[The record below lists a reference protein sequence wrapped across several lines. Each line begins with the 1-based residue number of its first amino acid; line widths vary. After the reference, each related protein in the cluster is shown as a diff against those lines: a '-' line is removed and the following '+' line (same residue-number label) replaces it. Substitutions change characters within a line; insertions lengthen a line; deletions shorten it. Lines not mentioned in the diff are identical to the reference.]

1 MKIKVQLVVCAE
13 DGGEEQ
19 VQEIAVVEK
28 PHQRIEQRGFTLAEA
43 KSILKTLQQQL
54 VERQA
59 TAFVAAHAQ
68 CDHCGK
74 ALGIKEYHT
83 RTFRTLFGTIT
94 LTSPRLYHCRCQRR
108 KTTTFR
114 PLNALLTDSVAP
126 ELLFMETK
134 CASLVSYG
142 LTAQALKD
150 FLPVDATLN
159 VTTIQNH
166 TLAVA
171 PRCEDELGEEQ
182 WAFVEG
188 CPADWETLPIPDGPL
203 TVGIDSGYV
212 RDWDEKKSHF
222 EVIVGKSILAF
233 RRDDEEDLPSS
244 KCLGFVQTLDTKP
257 KRRLFEVLH
266 SQGHQMNQ
274 QITFLSD
281 GGDTVRDLQLYLN
294 PHAEHLLD
302 WFHLAMRLT
311 VMQQTAKG
319 LPLTIQDEEE
329 TYTLRDPVVRALER
343 LKWSL
348 WHGNVYKAFQKITDL
363 AMDLDVAMATTGDGT
378 ARKLLKAVE
387 EFHTYMDRNRAFIPN
402 YGERYRYG
410 ERISTGFVESTVNQV
425 ISKRFCKKQQM
436 QWTKRGAHLL
446 LQTRVKTLNQEL
458 GAVFQRWYPDL
469 QLEEETLA
477 A

>member
-1 MKIKVQLVVCAE
+1 MRFKVQLVVCAE
-13 DGGEEQ
+13 DGQEETEHEMM
-19 VQEIAVVEK
+19 VLDKAC
-28 PHQRIEQRGFTLAEA
+28 HHIEHLGLTLAEA
-43 KSILKTLQQQL
+43 KQLLTTLQQYL
-54 VERQA
+54 LERQT
-59 TAFVAAHAQ
+59 TAFVATHSQ
-68 CDHCGK
+68 CADCGK
-74 ALGIKEYHT
+74 TLGVKGHHT
-83 RTFRTLFGTIT
+83 RTFRTLFGTVT
-94 LTSPRLYHCRCQRR
+94 LTSPRLYHCRCQPR

-114 PLNALLTDSVAP
+114 PLNALVTEAVAP

-134 CASLVSYG
+134 WASLVSYG

-159 VTTIQNH
+159 ATTVQNH

-171 PRCEDELGEEQ
+171 QRCEDELGEEQ

-188 CPADWETLPIPDGPL
+188 CPADWETLPIPDGPI
-203 TVGIDSGYV
+203 TVGIDGGYV
-212 RDWDEKKSHF
+212 RDWNEKKSHF
-222 EVIVGKSILAF
+222 EVIVGKSMLAF
-233 RRDDEEDLPSS
+233 RRADAEDIPSS
-244 KCLGFVQTLDTKP
+244 KCFGFVQTLDTKP
-257 KRRLFEVLH
+257 KRRLFEVLQ

-311 VMQQTAKG
+311 VLQQTAKG
-319 LPLTIQDEEE
+319 LPDQTRDEEE
-329 TYTLRDPVVRALER
+329 AYPLRDPVVRDLER
-343 LKWSL
+343 LKWYL
-348 WHGNVYKAFQKITDL
+348 WHGNVYKALQVIQSIE
-363 AMDLDVAMATTGDGT
+363 MDLDAAVATSGHAT

-387 EFHTYMDRNRAFIPN
+387 EFHSYIENNKSFIPN

-425 ISKRFCKKQQM
+425 ISKRFCKRQQM
-436 QWTKRGAHLL
+436 QWTKRGTHLL

-469 QLEEETLA
+469 QLEEEPLA

>member
-1 MKIKVQLVVCAE
+1 MKIKVQFIVCAE
-13 DGGEEQ
+13 DGREEE
-19 VQEIAVVEK
+19 VHEVAMVEK
-28 PHQRIEQRGFTLAEA
+28 SHQQIEHLGFTLAEA

-59 TAFVAAHAQ
+59 TAFVAAHAR
-68 CDHCGK
+68 CDSCGQL
-74 ALGIKEYHT
+74 LGIKAYHT
-83 RTFRTLFGTIT
+83 RIFRTLFGTVT

-114 PLNALLTDSVAP
+114 PLNALLTDAVAP
-126 ELLFMETK
+126 EFLLMETK
-134 CASLVSYG
+134 WASLISYG

-159 VTTIQNH
+159 ATTVQNH
-166 TLAVA
+166 TLKVA
-171 PRCEDELGEEQ
+171 ERCEAELGEEQ

-188 CPADWETLPIPDGPL
+188 CPRDWGNLPIPDGPL
-203 TVGIDSGYV
+203 TVGIDGGYI
-212 RDWDEKKSHF
+212 RDWDEKKRQF

-244 KCLGFVQTLDTKP
+244 KCFGFVQTLDTKP

-266 SQGHQMNQ
+266 SQGPQMNQ

-281 GGDTVRDLQLYLN
+281 GGDTVRELQLYLN
-294 PHAEHLLD
+294 PQAEHLLD
-302 WFHLAMRLT
+302 WFHLTMRLT

-329 TYTLRDPVVRALER
+329 TYPLRDPVVRALER
-343 LKWSL
+343 RTWSL
-348 WHGNVYKAFQKITDL
+348 WHGNVYKAFQKLTDL
-363 AMDLDVAMATTGDGT
+363 IMDLDGAAATGDGT

-387 EFHTYMDRNRAFIPN
+387 EFYTYIDRNRAFIPN

-425 ISKRFCKKQQM
+425 SSKRFCKKQQM
-436 QWTKRGAHLL
+436 AWTKRGAHLL
-446 LQTRVKTLNQEL
+446 LQMRVKTLNQEL
-458 GAVFQRWYPDL
+458 GVVFQRWYPDL
-469 QLEEETLA
+469 QLEETSLA